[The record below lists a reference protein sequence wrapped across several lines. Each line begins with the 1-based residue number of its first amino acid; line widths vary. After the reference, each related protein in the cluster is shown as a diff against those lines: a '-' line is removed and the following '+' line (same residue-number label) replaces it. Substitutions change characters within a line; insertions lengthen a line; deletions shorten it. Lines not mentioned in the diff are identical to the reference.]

1 MHGRVR
7 RLLLLGLSTTY
18 SRLLRCSTAS
28 YRSLTIGY
36 AWARQMGLLP
46 AVIYPICIFETIDK
60 LGPFSLLGVAAV
72 VYTAVVICY
81 HGFADPFR
89 HGLTPSPRVD
99 AEAPRAF
106 NINLASLQA
115 VNIICL

>member
-1 MHGRVR
+1 M
-7 RLLLLGLSTTY
+7 
-18 SRLLRCSTAS
+18 A
-28 YRSLTIGY
+28 
-36 AWARQMGLLP
+36 LLP
-46 AVIYPICIFETIDK
+46 VVIYPICIFETIDK

-81 HGFADPFR
+81 HGFVDPFR
-89 HGLTPSPRVD
+89 KGLEHMDQTRVD

-106 NINLASLQA
+106 NINSASLQA

>member
-1 MHGRVR
+1 M
-7 RLLLLGLSTTY
+7 
-18 SRLLRCSTAS
+18 
-28 YRSLTIGY
+28 
-36 AWARQMGLLP
+36 QMGLLP
-46 AVIYPICIFETIDK
+46 VVIYPICIFESIDK

-72 VYTAVVICY
+72 IYTAVVICY

-89 HGLTPSPRVD
+89 KGLEHMDQTRVD

-106 NINLASLQA
+106 NVNLASLQA